1 MQLSLLASTPDIAT
15 TGYMVNLLL
24 GTPELVAAEAKAA
37 GYDGIEFFP
46 GPPGTIGV
54 AEMDRA
60 LEASDVVLT
69 AVNSGRIVA
78 EGLTLLHA
86 DPAVRSRALNRLKD
100 LLDFAGHFG
109 VPVTLAGTKGS
120 LPSSAS
126 AESTATLAEEIFIG
140 LARFA
145 AGAGSALLLAP
156 TDEADSNFICSVADA
171 VVWVRRIKDPAFGLM
186 LDTHQLHRKEA
197 SVIEGL
203 RAAVG
208 YVRHPHLYDPGRVPP
223 GIGGQFCL
231 DWPTIMATLRD
242 IDYEGAASVCLAR
255 AGDRLAQA
263 SKTLSYLRS
272 AEAS

>member
-86 DPAVRSRALNRLKD
+86 DPAVHGRALNRLK
-100 LLDFAGHFG
+100 
-109 VPVTLAGTKGS
+109 
-120 LPSSAS
+120 
-126 AESTATLAEEIFIG
+126 
-140 LARFA
+140 
-145 AGAGSALLLAP
+145 
-156 TDEADSNFICSVADA
+156 CSVADA
-171 VVWVRRIKDPAFGLM
+171 VAWIRRINDPAFGLM

-197 SVIEGL
+197 SVTEGL
-203 RAAVG
+203 RAA
-208 YVRHPHLYDPGRVPP
+208 
-223 GIGGQFCL
+223 
-231 DWPTIMATLRD
+231 
-242 IDYEGAASVCLAR
+242 
-255 AGDRLAQA
+255 AG
-263 SKTLSYLRS
+263 